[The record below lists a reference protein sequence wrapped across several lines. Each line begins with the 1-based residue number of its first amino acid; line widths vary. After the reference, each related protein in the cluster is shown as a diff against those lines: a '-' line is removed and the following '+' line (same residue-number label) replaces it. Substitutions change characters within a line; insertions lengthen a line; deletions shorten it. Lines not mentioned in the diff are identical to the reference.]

1 MFLCINCGNNIKS
14 TIQQLHTQSK
24 KSRTTGCVRWMYYI
38 KCDCCKKSNDY
49 KNFIKHKILFTPI
62 IFTIINNL

>member
-1 MFLCINCGNNIKS
+1 MFLCVNCGNNIKS
-14 TIQQLHTQSK
+14 TYQQLHTQYK

-38 KCDCCKKSNDY
+38 KCDCCKKAYDY
-49 KNFIKHKILFTPI
+49 RNFIKHKILFTPI